1 MSTIQWF
8 PGHMAKARRE
18 ISEKLKMIDVVFEL
32 VDARIPLSSR
42 NPMIDEL
49 VQAKPRVILL
59 NKIDMA
65 DSSITKQWEDYFKEL
80 GVKTLTINSKT
91 GQGIDKIPDVAKDLM
106 RDKIN
111 KMKEKGIKKIRPIR
125 ALILGIPN
133 VGKSTLINR
142 LVNKKIAKTGD
153 RPGITKQ
160 QQWIKVGKEMEL
172 LDTPGILWP
181 KFDDQ
186 ITGFRLAVTGA
197 IKDEILIFSE
207 IALFA
212 LKYLKERYPN
222 RIMER
227 YKIEDMPEDA
237 VMLFDM
243 VAEKRG
249 CLMGGGIPDY
259 DKAAEIILRDIRSER
274 LGPLSFET
282 PGDFVN
288 LDT

>member
-1 MSTIQWF
+1 MTIQWF

-18 ISEKLKMIDVVFEL
+18 ITEKLKMIDVVFEL
-32 VDARIPLSSR
+32 VDARIPMSSR

-49 VQAKPRVILL
+49 VHMKPRVILL

-65 DSSITKQWEDYFKEL
+65 DSHVTKQWENYFQQKNI
-80 GVKTLTINSKT
+80 KTLTINSKT
-91 GQGIDKIPDVAKDLM
+91 GQGIEKISDVAKDLM

-111 KMKEKGIKKIRPIR
+111 KMIEKGIKKIRPIR

-142 LVNKKIAKTGD
+142 LANKKIAKTGD
-153 RPGITKQ
+153 RPGITKK
-160 QQWIKVGKEMEL
+160 QQWIKVGTELEL

-186 ITGFRLAVTGA
+186 TTGYRLAVTGA
-197 IKDEILIFSE
+197 IKDEILNFGDIV
-207 IALFA
+207 LFA
-212 LKYLKERYPN
+212 LGYLKERYPQ

-227 YKIEDMPEDA
+227 YKIEEMPEEA
-237 VMLFDM
+237 IMLFDL

-249 CLMGGGIPDY
+249 CIMSGGYPDY

-274 LGPLSFET
+274 LGPLSFER
-282 PGDFVN
+282 PDDFEN
-288 LDT
+288 L